1 MPQCPELLAEASESV
16 ARFCNAA
23 RSLLTGFRGVAVAAV
38 KLMAMLD
45 GFRAG
50 YQARARN
57 WSMPDEWHRG
67 YLRGKLQ
74 GMRDRHGPTAPRS

>member
-1 MPQCPELLAEASESV
+1 MPERPELLVEASESL
-16 ARFCNAA
+16 ARFSNAA
-23 RSLLTGFRGVAVAAV
+23 RSLFTGFRDVTVAAV
-38 KLMAMLD
+38 KLMALLD

-50 YQARARN
+50 YEARARN

-74 GMRDRHGPTAPRS
+74 GMRDRHGPVAARC

>member
-1 MPQCPELLAEASESV
+1 MPECRELLTEARESI
-16 ARFCNAA
+16 ARFTIAA
-23 RSLLTGFRGVAVAAV
+23 RSLLTGLRDVTVAAV
-38 KLMAMLD
+38 RLMAMLD

-50 YQARARN
+50 YDARARN

-74 GMRDRHGPTAPRS
+74 GMRGRHGPAAVRG